1 MSDIIHKR
9 NYKDR
14 YRTIF
19 CDRDFYLQN
28 QDTFALW
35 KTRFQSFTD
44 VEKALAWTLALCCLR
59 RPNDWFGGYRPQP
72 ISTDTNL
79 HQHPLTLEDLFANTS
94 IKIPKKV
101 SRKLNIVD
109 ALNTLQIKAVPESC
123 FRSLIYTCTGR
134 YPLWVTQAVPTPEEL
149 LHLQIEGRRVL
160 SYNEDFTVWPDTL
173 YADRDF
179 LGFVLH
185 DLIHADHFFHDPIHR
200 DGQLGFYRFVESILH
215 EKSLGL
221 LLDSEKFRQ
230 GFEYIISD
238 MNSHPVHLFQTLHSL
253 VFSEIQD
260 DATSCTIWRAWSSH
274 SEFLPTEIES
284 LNRINSRE
292 FNVSDAEQLE
302 ILCIR
307 LGQSSSQ

>member
-19 CDRDFYLQN
+19 CDRDFYIKHQAL
-28 QDTFALW
+28 FRLW
-35 KTRFQSFTD
+35 KTRFHGFSD
-44 VEKALAWTLALCCLR
+44 VEKATAWTLALCCLR
-59 RPNDWFGGYRPQP
+59 RPEDWFGGRRPRS
-72 ISTDTNL
+72 ISPHMSEPL
-79 HQHPLTLEDLFANTS
+79 HPLSLENLFAGS
-94 IKIPKKV
+94 PIRIPNKV
-101 SRKLNIVD
+101 SGDMNVLD
-109 ALNTLQIKAVPESC
+109 ALNTLLVKAVPESC
-123 FRSLIYTCTGR
+123 FRSLIYTHTGR
-134 YPLWVTQAVPTPEEL
+134 YPLWVTQEVPTPEEL
-149 LHLQIEGRRVL
+149 LHLQIAGRRVL
-160 SYNEDFTVWPDTL
+160 SYNEDFTSWPDTL

-185 DLIHADHFFHDPIHR
+185 DLIHADHFFHDPLHR
-200 DGQLGFYRFVESILH
+200 DGQLGFYRFIESILH
-215 EKSLGL
+215 NKSLTRL
-221 LLDSEKFRQ
+221 LESENFRK

-260 DATSCTIWRAWSSH
+260 DATSSTIWSAWSSKP
-274 SEFLPTEIES
+274 EFLPTEVLALS
-284 LNRINSRE
+284 RINGRDFS
-292 FNVSDAEQLE
+292 VSDAQQLE